1 MADVTKLRN
10 VAETNGARS
19 GVSHSHCHLL
29 DYRSRRWCGWSGSN
43 RHSFRNRILSPAR
56 LPISPHPR
64 GGRISGHGSSDTAP
78 VRPDALHEAAPPEPG
93 SPDGKI
99 CSLRPAEKGLGEG
112 RCEQKKSICL
122 VPWVGNGRQ
131 RDMMLRPHRGRGKGL
146 QRIAARGGLH
156 SRPPSARFWR
166 QARGSCRDPGN
177 LSIPWLLPPNN
188 TRPRLESS
196 SPRH

>member
-1 MADVTKLRN
+1 MCECAGAYMADVTKLRN

-19 GVSHSHCHLL
+19 SVSHSHCHLL

-99 CSLRPAEKGLGEG
+99 RRSRPAEKRSRHKPGPASDRAVTALFS
-112 RCEQKKSICL
+112 R
-122 VPWVGNGRQ
+122 R
-131 RDMMLRPHRGRGKGL
+131 RGRDKV
-146 QRIAARGGLH
+146 RTSAIAPDGWRSPPPSSRS
-156 SRPPSARFWR
+156 SRPFP
-166 QARGSCRDPGN
+166 GSRPDP
-177 LSIPWLLPPNN
+177 
-188 TRPRLESS
+188 
-196 SPRH
+196 